1 MQRTSDLNVVETR
14 ALPSPAALLAELPKT
29 EVQAEFV
36 TRSRREIHRLIF
48 TDDKRF
54 LLIVGPCSIH
64 DLEAGRDYA
73 RRLAVLAREVSDRIM
88 IVMRVYFEKP
98 RTTVGWKGLI
108 MDPHL
113 DGSHDIATGLR
124 TARAFL
130 REVLDLGLPTATELL
145 DPITPQYIADLIC
158 WSAIG
163 ARTAESQTHRQMASG
178 LSMPLGF
185 KNGTDGSIA
194 TAINAIKAAAQSHT
208 FLGIT
213 LDGSAAAI
221 VTRGNP
227 DCHVVLRGGATG
239 PNYSPA
245 HIAQTEQLLARAGL
259 MKSILVDCSH
269 DNSAKQPERQPE
281 VLHELLAQVAAGST
295 SLMGAMIESNLAAGS
310 QTFPQPKDRLR
321 YGVSITDA
329 CIDWPTTE
337 KLVREIHA
345 TLAPRFKWCPSLA
358 YKPRHITWRC
368 FLNSAPRKFS
378 SVYSAHSVVKS

>member
-1 MQRTSDLNVVETR
+1 MQRTSDINVVETR
-14 ALPSPAALLAELPKT
+14 ALPSPAALLAELPKSDA
-29 EVQAEFV
+29 QADFV
-36 TRSRREIHRLIF
+36 TRARREIHRLIF
-48 TDDKRF
+48 TDDRRF

-64 DLEAGRDYA
+64 DLKAGRVYA
-73 RRLAVLAREVSDRIM
+73 KQLAALAAEVADRVI

-113 DGSHDIATGLR
+113 DGTYDIATGLR
-124 TARAFL
+124 TARTFL

-185 KNGTDGSIA
+185 KNGTDGSIT
-194 TAINAIKAAAQSHT
+194 TAINAIRAAAQSQT
-208 FLGIT
+208 FLGIN
-213 LDGSAAAI
+213 LDGAASAI

-227 DCHVVLRGGATG
+227 DCHVVLRGGTAG
-239 PNYSPA
+239 PNYSPE
-245 HIAQTEQLLARAGL
+245 HIAQTEQLLTKAGL
-259 MKSILVDCSH
+259 PKAILVDCSH

-281 VLHELLAQVAAGST
+281 VLRQLLGQVAAGNT
-295 SLMGAMIESNLAAGS
+295 SIMGAMLESNLEAGS
-310 QTFPQPKDRLR
+310 QPFPQPKDKLR

-337 KLVREIHA
+337 KLIRELHA
-345 TLAPRFKWCPSLA
+345 ALAPRFQ
-358 YKPRHITWRC
+358 
-368 FLNSAPRKFS
+368 
-378 SVYSAHSVVKS
+378 

>member
-1 MQRTSDLNVVETR
+1 MQKTSDINVVETR
-14 ALPSPAALLAELPKT
+14 PLPSPAALLAELPKT

-36 TRSRREIHRLIF
+36 ARTRREIHRLIF

-64 DLEAGRDYA
+64 DLHAGRAYA
-73 RRLAVLAREVSDRIM
+73 ERLAQLAREVADRVM

-113 DGSHDIATGLR
+113 DGSHDIANGLR
-124 TARAFL
+124 TARTFL

-185 KNGTDGSIA
+185 KNGTDGSIQ
-194 TAINAIKAAAQSHT
+194 TAINAIKSAAQPHT
-208 FLGIT
+208 FLGIN
-213 LDGSAAAI
+213 LEGGASAI

-227 DCHVVLRGGATG
+227 DCHVVLRGGTAG
-239 PNYSPA
+239 PNYSPT
-245 HIAQTEQLLARAGL
+245 HIARTEELLAKAGL
-259 MKSILVDCSH
+259 PKSILVDCSH
-269 DNSAKQPERQPE
+269 DNSAKQPERQPD
-281 VLHELLAQVAAGST
+281 VMRELLGQIAAGNT
-295 SLMGAMIESNLAAGS
+295 SIMGAMVESNLHAGN
-310 QTFPQPKDRLR
+310 QAFPQPRENLKF
-321 YGVSITDA
+321 GVSITDA
-329 CIDWPTTE
+329 CIDWATTE
-337 KLVREIHA
+337 KMVREIHA
-345 TLAPRFKWCPSLA
+345 ALAPRFPA
-358 YKPRHITWRC
+358 
-368 FLNSAPRKFS
+368 A
-378 SVYSAHSVVKS
+378 

>member
-1 MQRTSDLNVVETR
+1 MQRTSDINVVETR
-14 ALPSPAALLAELPKT
+14 ALPSPAALLRELPKT
-29 EVQAEFV
+29 EAQAEFV
-36 TRSRREIHRLIF
+36 TRARREIHRLIF

-54 LLIVGPCSIH
+54 LLILGPCSIH
-64 DLEAGRDYA
+64 DVAAGQEYA
-73 RRLAVLAREVSDRIM
+73 RRLAALSGEVSDRIM

-113 DGSHDIATGLR
+113 DGSNDISAGLR
-124 TARAFL
+124 LARSFL
-130 REVLDLGLPTATELL
+130 RDVLDLGIPTATELL

-194 TAINAIKAAAQSHT
+194 TAINAIKAAAQPHT
-208 FLGIT
+208 FLGIN
-213 LDGSAAAI
+213 LDGSASAI

-227 DCHVVLRGGATG
+227 DCHTVLRGGTAG

-245 HIAQTEQLLARAGL
+245 HIAQTEQLLAKAGL
-259 MKSILVDCSH
+259 PKSILVDCSH

-281 VLHELLAQVAAGST
+281 VLRDLLGQIAAGNQT
-295 SLMGAMIESNLAAGS
+295 IMGAMIESNLGAGS
-310 QTFPQPKDRLR
+310 QPFPVPKNRLR

-329 CIDWPTTE
+329 CIDWLTTE
-337 KLVREIHA
+337 ALVREVHA
-345 TLAPRFKWCPSLA
+345 ALAPRFADSK
-358 YKPRHITWRC
+358 R
-368 FLNSAPRKFS
+368 
-378 SVYSAHSVVKS
+378 

>member
-1 MQRTSDLNVVETR
+1 MQKTSDINVLETR
-14 ALPSPAALLAELPKT
+14 ALPSPAELLSELPKT
-29 EVQAEFV
+29 EPQAEFV
-36 TRSRREIHRLIF
+36 SRTRCEIHRAIF

-64 DLEAGRDYA
+64 DLTAGEEYA
-73 RRLAVLAREVSDRIM
+73 RRLAGLAREVSDRVM

-98 RTTVGWKGLI
+98 RTPVGWKGLV

-113 DGSHDIATGLR
+113 DGSHDIAAGLR
-124 TARAFL
+124 LARTFL
-130 REVLDLGLPTATELL
+130 RRVLDLGLPTATELL

-194 TAINAIKAAAQSHT
+194 TAINAIKAAAQPHT
-208 FLGIT
+208 FLGIN
-213 LDGSAAAI
+213 LDGSASAI

-227 DCHVVLRGGATG
+227 GCHVVLRGGAAG

-245 HIAQTEQLLARAGL
+245 HIAQTEQLLAKAGL
-259 MKSILVDCSH
+259 IKSILVDCSH

-281 VLHELLAQVAAGST
+281 VMHELLAQIADGNT
-295 SLMGAMIESNLAAGS
+295 SLMGAMLESNLVAGS
-310 QTFPQPKDRLR
+310 QPFPQPRENLR

-337 KLVREIHA
+337 VLVREVHA
-345 TLAPRFKWCPSLA
+345 ALAPRFWMGGDPK
-358 YKPRHITWRC
+358 
-368 FLNSAPRKFS
+368 N
-378 SVYSAHSVVKS
+378 

>member
-1 MQRTSDLNVVETR
+1 MQKTSDINVVETR

-36 TRSRREIHRLIF
+36 ARTRREIHRLIF
-48 TDDKRF
+48 TDDQRF
-54 LLIVGPCSIH
+54 LLIIGPCSIH
-64 DLEAGRDYA
+64 DLEAGRAYA
-73 RRLAVLAREVSDRIM
+73 RRLAALKNEVADRVL

-98 RTTVGWKGLI
+98 RTTVGWKGLV

-124 TARAFL
+124 LARTFL
-130 REVLDLGLPTATELL
+130 RDVLDLGLATATELL

-185 KNGTDGSIA
+185 KNGTDGSIT
-194 TAINAIKAAAQSHT
+194 TAINAIKAAGQPHT
-208 FLGIT
+208 FLGIN
-213 LDGSAAAI
+213 LDGSASAI

-245 HIAQTEQLLARAGL
+245 HITQTEQLLSKASVRQA
-259 MKSILVDCSH
+259 ILVDCSH

-281 VLHELLAQVAAGST
+281 VMRELLTQLQAGNT
-295 SLMGAMIESNLAAGS
+295 SIIGAMIESNLGAGS
-310 QTFPQPKDRLR
+310 QSFPQPKNQLR

-329 CIDWPTTE
+329 CIDWSTTE

-345 TLAPRFKWCPSLA
+345 ALAPRF
-358 YKPRHITWRC
+358 TQ
-368 FLNSAPRKFS
+368 SAAREN
-378 SVYSAHSVVKS
+378 